1 MNHSKTIMNLI
12 GLRVSMSSLFTEG
25 NYDDTKTIFLR
36 LLVTVLFPLLLLF
49 LYYEW

>member
-25 NYDDTKTIFLR
+25 NYDDTNYFSTTTCYSVVSIATTLSI
-36 LLVTVLFPLLLLF
+36 L
-49 LYYEW
+49 